1 MNLLPDPGRATA
13 PGAAPDTGPE
23 AGPRTR
29 TAARPAPPSVPR
41 TRPDRFA
48 RLRRLGGGPLQR
60 VSLALLVAFVLVA
73 LLAPWIAPQDPTFG
87 QLGDTLLGPGAAH
100 WLGTD
105 QGGHDTFSAL
115 LVAARTSL
123 AGPLAVVLFSTVLG
137 TAVGLFTAWCG
148 GWIDTAVGR
157 VLDVVFA
164 FPALLLAILAVALF
178 GKGMTAPVLAMAIAY
193 MPYTA
198 RLVRALAVQEKSRPY
213 IAAYRVQGHSPLHVA
228 VRGLLPNIA
237 PTLLSQSTVN
247 FGYALLDLAALSF
260 LGLGIQPPTPDWGA
274 MINQGQAAV
283 LQGQPLSAIVPAV
296 AVVLVVVAFNIVGE
310 DLGDRLAGRD
320 SS

>member
-1 MNLLPDPGRATA
+1 MSRLPEATDTATA
-13 PGAAPDTGPE
+13 AP
-23 AGPRTR
+23 R
-29 TAARPAPPSVPR
+29 SPR
-41 TRPDRFA
+41 TRPDRLA
-48 RLRRLGGGPLQR
+48 RLRRLGGGRLQR
-60 VSLALLVAFVLVA
+60 TCLLLLVLFALIALLG
-73 LLAPWIAPQDPTFG
+73 PWIAPQDPTFG
-87 QLGDTLLGPGAAH
+87 HLGDTLLGPSAAH

-115 LVAARTSL
+115 LVGTRTSL
-123 AGPLAVVLFSTVLG
+123 AGPLAVVLFSTALG
-137 TAVGLFTAWCG
+137 VAVGLFTAWRG

-157 VLDVVFA
+157 VLDVLFA

-198 RLVRALAVQEKSRPY
+198 RLVRGLAVQEKSRPY
-213 IAAYRVQGHSPLHVA
+213 IAAYRVQGHSALYVM
-228 VRGLLPNIA
+228 VRRLLPNIA
-237 PTLLSQSTVN
+237 PTLLAQSTVN

-260 LGLGIQPPTPDWGA
+260 LGLGVQPPTPDWGA

-283 LQGQPLSAIVPAV
+283 LQGQPLSAIAPAV
-296 AVVLVVVAFNIVGE
+296 AVVLVVVAFNVVGE

-320 SS
+320 S

>member
-1 MNLLPDPGRATA
+1 MNTLREAGT
-13 PGAAPDTGPE
+13 GAGARTPDT
-23 AGPRTR
+23 PR
-29 TAARPAPPSVPR
+29 PVR

-48 RLRRLGGGPLQR
+48 RLRRIGGGPLQR
-60 VSLALLVAFVLVA
+60 TCLALLVLFVLVA
-73 LLAPWIAPQDPTFG
+73 LFAPWIAPQDPTFG
-87 QLGDTLLGPGAAH
+87 ALGDTLLGPSAGH

-105 QGGHDTFSAL
+105 QGGHDTLSAL
-115 LVAARTSL
+115 IVGTRTSL
-123 AGPLAVVLFSTVLG
+123 TGPLAVVLFSTVLG
-137 TAVGLFTAWCG
+137 IAVGLFTAWHG

-157 VLDVVFA
+157 ALDVLFA

-198 RLVRALAVQEKSRPY
+198 RVVRGLALQEKSRPY
-213 IAAYRVQGHSPLHVA
+213 IAAYRVQGHSALYVT
-228 VRGLLPNIA
+228 VRRLLPNIA
-237 PTLLSQSTVN
+237 PTLLAQSTVN

-260 LGLGIQPPTPDWGA
+260 LGLGVQPPTPDWGA
-274 MINQGQAAV
+274 MINQGQTAV
-283 LQGQPLSAIVPAV
+283 LQGQPLSAIAPAV

-320 SS
+320 S

>member
-1 MNLLPDPGRATA
+1 MSTLH
-13 PGAAPDTGPE
+13 E
-23 AGPRTR
+23 AGTKPRTPN
-29 TAARPAPPSVPR
+29 APRPAR

-60 VSLALLVAFVLVA
+60 TCLVLLVLFVLVA
-73 LLAPWIAPQDPTFG
+73 LFAPWIAPQDPTFG
-87 QLGDTLLGPGAAH
+87 QLGDTLLGPSPEH

-105 QGGHDTFSAL
+105 QGGHDTLSAL
-115 LVAARTSL
+115 IVGTRTSL

-137 TAVGLFTAWCG
+137 IAVGLFAGWRG
-148 GWIDTAVGR
+148 GRLDTAIGR
-157 VLDVVFA
+157 VLDVLFA

-178 GKGMTAPVLAMAIAY
+178 GKGMTAPVIAMAIAY

-198 RLVRALAVQEKSRPY
+198 RLVRGLAVQEKSRPY
-213 IAAYRVQGHSPLHVA
+213 IAAYRVQGHSGLYVT

-237 PTLLSQSTVN
+237 PTLLAQSTVN

-260 LGLGIQPPTPDWGA
+260 LGLGVQPPTPDWGA

-296 AVVLVVVAFNIVGE
+296 AVVLVVVAFNVVGE

-320 SS
+320 S

>member
-1 MNLLPDPGRATA
+1 MSTRSEAGATA
-13 PGAAPDTGPE
+13 RT
-23 AGPRTR
+23 PR
-29 TAARPAPPSVPR
+29 V
-41 TRPDRFA
+41 RPDRSA
-48 RLRRLGGGPLQR
+48 RLRHLGGSPLQR
-60 VSLALLVAFVLVA
+60 TSLALLVLFVLVA
-73 LLAPWIAPQDPTFG
+73 LLGPWITPQDPTFG
-87 QLGDTLLGPGAAH
+87 RLGDTLLGPGAEH

-115 LVAARTSL
+115 VAGTRTSL
-123 AGPLAVVLFSTVLG
+123 AGPLAVVLFSTLLG
-137 TAVGLFTAWCG
+137 TAVGLFTAWRG

-157 VLDVVFA
+157 FLDVLFA

-178 GKGMTAPVLAMAIAY
+178 GKGMTAPVLAMAVAY

-198 RLVRALAVQEKSRPY
+198 RLVRGLAVQEKTRPY
-213 IAAYRVQGHSPLHVA
+213 IAAYQVQGHSALYVT
-228 VRGLLPNIA
+228 VRRMLPNIA
-237 PTLLSQSTVN
+237 PTLLAQATVN

-260 LGLGIQPPTPDWGA
+260 LGLGVQPPTPDWGA

-283 LQGQPLSAIVPAV
+283 LQGQPLSAIAPAV

-320 SS
+320 S